1 MYMYTPR
8 PKLLRKE
15 NDYICNL
22 LFKLFI
28 ILIDVHIKHNIRYIK
43 NKQNKYIIKY
53 INIIQIQINTNKIH

>member
-43 NKQNKYIIKY
+43 NIFN
-53 INIIQIQINTNKIH
+53 